1 MTRGLPMT
9 SGNIWDEL
17 NQVLETFFGNKD
29 VEVYS
34 VPAVNIKE
42 LPDRFVLEMAV
53 PGFNKEDIKIEVDDG
68 ILVVRGE
75 KKEEDK
81 QEEKGRW
88 MRREFHI
95 VKFQRAFTL
104 PDMVDADNIT
114 AKYENGILIIN
125 LPKIP
130 EAQEKPARLIKV
142 E

>member
-1 MTRGLPMT
+1 MT